1 MPSHSVGFS
10 WSRFTRSLFL
20 LVSVLALTSAAEAQ
34 PRIAIID
41 LQKVFDGYWMTQQ
54 ADAELK
60 ESEAEYLKSRR
71 RLLNDYQTA
80 SDEYKRL
87 VDGAN
92 DQALAAEERTRQRSE
107 AERKVLEMREIEQ
120 SINQFDRT
128 TRQNL
133 EDQSMRMRT
142 RILTRIRE
150 VIDVHA
156 RKGNFTFVLDTAA
169 QTINR
174 TPFVLYT
181 TGENDLSTAVL
192 AELNAAA
199 PISLPNQPASP
210 ARVPFGG
217 DAAPL
222 QFPQDLSQP
231 GGSAPAL
238 APSPAPQRR
247 R

>member
-1 MPSHSVGFS
+1 MASLPYSL
-10 WSRFTRSLFL
+10 SRFVRSLL
-20 LVSVLALTSAAEAQ
+20 CLVPVLVMTSAAEAQQ

-71 RLLNDYQTA
+71 RLLTDYQTA
-80 SDEYKRL
+80 SDDYKRL
-87 VDGAN
+87 VDSAN
-92 DQALAAEERTRQRSE
+92 DQALAAEERSRRRSE

-133 EDQSMRMRT
+133 EDQSMRMRS

-156 RKGNFTFVLDTAA
+156 RNGNYNFVLDIAA
-169 QTINR
+169 QTVNR

-181 TGENDLSTAVL
+181 TGENDLSVAVL

-199 PISLPNQPASP
+199 PISLPNQPAVP
-210 ARVPFGG
+210 ERVPFGRDLG
-217 DAAPL
+217 IQNPATPAATPT
-222 QFPQDLSQP
+222 P
-231 GGSAPAL
+231 APA
-238 APSPAPQRR
+238 PAPAPARR

>member
-1 MPSHSVGFS
+1 MASYSYS
-10 WSRFTRSLFL
+10 LSRFFRSLL
-20 LVSVLALTSAAEAQ
+20 CLVPVLVMTSAAEAQQ

-71 RLLNDYQTA
+71 RLLTDYQTA
-80 SDEYKRL
+80 SDDYKRL
-87 VDGAN
+87 VDSAN
-92 DQALAAEERTRQRSE
+92 DQALAAEERSRRRSE

-133 EDQSMRMRT
+133 EDQSMRMRS

-150 VIDVHA
+150 VIDVQA
-156 RKGNFTFVLDTAA
+156 RNGNYNFVLDTAA
-169 QTINR
+169 QTVNR

-181 TGENDLSTAVL
+181 TGENDLSVAVL

-199 PISLPNQPASP
+199 PISLPNQPAVP
-210 ARVPFGG
+210 ERVPFGRDLG
-217 DAAPL
+217 IQNPTTPAATPT
-222 QFPQDLSQP
+222 P
-231 GGSAPAL
+231 APA
-238 APSPAPQRR
+238 PAPGRR